1 MNWKFM
7 EATHIMLQHNGLNR
21 KIWAKVVN
29 TTIYFKTKSLHKV
42 VNGITLEQ
50 LWSGRNLPWALW
62 RFGCTTRAQ
71 KLDMTRTKLKPKN
84 TKCVFVRY
92 NLNSKGYK
100 FIEKSTIKLFISWN
114 VTFHE
119 LTMKN
124 GLLMGAIIGI
134 PVVGNMHINLE
145 FQNDEEV
152 GVE

>member
-1 MNWKFM
+1 
-7 EATHIMLQHNGLNR
+7 
-21 KIWAKVVN
+21 
-29 TTIYFKTKSLHKV
+29 
-42 VNGITLEQ
+42 
-50 LWSGRNLPWALW
+50 
-62 RFGCTTRAQ
+62 
-71 KLDMTRTKLKPKN
+71 
-84 TKCVFVRY
+84 
-92 NLNSKGYK
+92 
-100 FIEKSTIKLFISWN
+100 